1 MTETQEP
8 AAKKPKPD
16 EAEPGG
22 IVVLCPPAPVP
33 TDAAR
38 TCLCYWGIRG
48 LAQPIRLALEH
59 AGARYDDV
67 RIDAGAAD
75 SDDYKQVWFRAKPQV
90 GERVPFPNLPY
101 LLDGDVRISQSSAIL
116 RHVGRAHGLLGDGT
130 AAGAAR
136 VDFVLDQLVDF
147 DNAFT
152 GTCYRNWAARD
163 DYFEH
168 KMRPA
173 LAQFESLLGDER
185 FFAGAAPSV
194 ADFKAYEAFDKCAI
208 AAPGCLDALPKLGA
222 FVARVAALPRVAAYL
237 ASERCI
243 ARPLNNP
250 HAQFL

>member
-90 GERVPFPNLPY
+90 GERVPQQ
-101 LLDGDVRISQSSAIL
+101 GEVRRQK
-116 RHVGRAHGLLGDGT
+116 T
-130 AAGAAR
+130 AS
-136 VDFVLDQLVDF
+136 
-147 DNAFT
+147 
-152 GTCYRNWAARD
+152 
-163 DYFEH
+163 
-168 KMRPA
+168 
-173 LAQFESLLGDER
+173 LAKRQG
-185 FFAGAAPSV
+185 
-194 ADFKAYEAFDKCAI
+194 
-208 AAPGCLDALPKLGA
+208 
-222 FVARVAALPRVAAYL
+222 
-237 ASERCI
+237 SE
-243 ARPLNNP
+243 
-250 HAQFL
+250 